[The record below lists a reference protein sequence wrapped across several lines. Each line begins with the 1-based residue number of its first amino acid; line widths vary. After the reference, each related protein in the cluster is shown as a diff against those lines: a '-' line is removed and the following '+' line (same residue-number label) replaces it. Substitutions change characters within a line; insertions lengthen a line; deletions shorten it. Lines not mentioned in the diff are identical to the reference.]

1 MGEQRSRQRQRARP
15 HGLDVPPTCRPG
27 PSFKHDNGDSDD
39 GEPRRHGLQAVN
51 DGSAARLHQAV
62 ITYLHACDAAKNG
75 KTNTVPA
82 DVIDTVEMCAAVE
95 QVG

>member
-1 MGEQRSRQRQRARP
+1 M
-15 HGLDVPPTCRPG
+15 
-27 PSFKHDNGDSDD
+27 
-39 GEPRRHGLQAVN
+39 N